1 VPVFVASKRL
11 AYVVQAGLYISVF
24 GMIVFLLVPVG
35 MHKHSNPGS
44 FLVESGLGIS
54 GWSTGTAWVLSI
66 SNSMYAFGA
75 TDGGQLSPWAVLTWS
90 SYPYQRGDV
99 TTWTTSASSH
109 YHDHG
114 YWAVDQFPSL
124 PRSHV
129 LHDGP
134 RGC

>member
-75 TDGGQLSPWAVLTWS
+75 TDGGQLSALRS
-90 SYPYQRGDV
+90 MGRIDLEQLSI
-99 TTWTTSASSH
+99 SARRCH
-109 YHDHG
+109 NLD
-114 YWAVDQFPSL
+114 DECLKSL
-124 PRSHV
+124 S
-129 LHDGP
+129 
-134 RGC
+134 